1 MTMQKPFAVD
11 IDDVLGYLGQ
21 LLNASLNTMTGRAVS
36 FDEWSH
42 YRVFEFYGIGVEQFL
57 NRIIDE
63 QLLTT
68 MTPCEGAQQ
77 ALASI
82 QQAGSDV
89 VLITARGYHPQAE
102 AVTLEWLDRHGMPFD
117 DLIVVPEGQSKGEV
131 AKRRYPKG
139 FSVMIDDNDSNL
151 DSMKS
156 FGLVQQTILVDK
168 PWNRSRD
175 DYRHG
180 INRFN
185 GLHQFIENLKKGYV
199 AQRAGGVMACEF

>member
-21 LLNASLNTMTGRAVS
+21 LLNASLNTMTDRSVP
-36 FDEWSH
+36 FEHWSH
-42 YRVFEFYGIGVEQFL
+42 FRFFEFYGIGVEQFL
-57 NRIIDE
+57 NHIIDE

-68 MTPCEGAQQ
+68 MLPCEGAQQ
-77 ALASI
+77 ALAAI

-131 AKRRYPKG
+131 AKRHYPKG
-139 FSVMIDDNDSNL
+139 FSVMIDDNASNL

-156 FGLVQQTILVDK
+156 FGLVQQTVLVDQ
-168 PWNRSRD
+168 PWNRSRV

-180 INRFN
+180 VNRFS
-185 GLHQFIENLKKGYV
+185 GLHQFIESLKKDCV
-199 AQRAGGVMACEF
+199 AQRSSGAKACGF